1 MHCSFTAV
9 TFASGTAAIS
19 SVMQLL
25 RAGDHVLVSHHL
37 YSGTWTFLTKIAARQ
52 GLVVE
57 FIDMRQASEVAA
69 ALKPSTRIVWFESPS
84 NPTMDLVD
92 IAAVATIVQQHNQ
105 RVGLEHLSLEQPNMG
120 KYITSCRIAD
130 KRNELDVEARA
141 ILVVD
146 NTFMTG
152 VLQRPLLLGADLVV
166 HSCTKYIN
174 GSTDVIMGVVCTSS
188 KNLHEKLKFIQT
200 ASGAIPSPFDCYL
213 VQRSVRTLPLRME
226 RHMKNGIAVAKF
238 LESHA
243 CVRRVNHPGLPSHP
257 QHKLSVRQSFG
268 HSGMLSFY
276 LREDD
281 IEKSKTFLKSLAVVT
296 LSSSLGSIESLAE
309 LPVTMSHAG
318 VPAEE
323 REASGVT
330 AGLIRLSQYE
340 YSRSGNPTRDCLEKC
355 LASLEEAQFGLV
367 FASGLAATT
376 TVMHLL
382 SAGDHFITM
391 DDLYGGTNR
400 YFRKIVA
407 RQGISVDFVDT
418 TKLELIPP
426 LLKNNTKLI
435 WLETPTNPT
444 LKVTDIA
451 AVVKIAKDFNKDII
465 VVVDNTF
472 LSPYFQRPLTL
483 GADLVLHSCTKYLNG
498 HTDVVMGAVCTS
510 NNELHDRLRFL
521 QNAIGGVPSPFDCY
535 LVNRSLKT
543 LALAKRQCY
552 GHSGMITVYIKGDD
566 INITKKFFESLKL
579 FTLAESL
586 GGYES
591 LCELPSLMTHASV
604 SAEERAKL
612 GITDSLVRLSVGLED
627 TQELISDLDQALKAA
642 VSPHLITLQ

>member
-1 MHCSFTAV
+1 MEGFQKNSA
-9 TFASGTAAIS
+9 TFAT
-19 SVMQLL
+19 
-25 RAGDHVLVSHHL
+25 
-37 YSGTWTFLTKIAARQ
+37 
-52 GLVVE
+52 
-57 FIDMRQASEVAA
+57 
-69 ALKPSTRIVWFESPS
+69 
-84 NPTMDLVD
+84 
-92 IAAVATIVQQHNQ
+92 
-105 RVGLEHLSLEQPNMG
+105 
-120 KYITSCRIAD
+120 
-130 KRNELDVEARA
+130 RA
-141 ILVVD
+141 IHVGCEPEKWNSMAVV
-146 NTFMTG
+146 
-152 VLQRPLLLGADLVV
+152 PP
-166 HSCTKYIN
+166 I
-174 GSTDVIMGVVCTSS
+174 
-188 KNLHEKLKFIQT
+188 
-200 ASGAIPSPFDCYL
+200 
-213 VQRSVRTLPLRME
+213 
-226 RHMKNGIAVAKF
+226 
-238 LESHA
+238 
-243 CVRRVNHPGLPSHP
+243 
-257 QHKLSVRQSFG
+257 
-268 HSGMLSFY
+268 
-276 LREDD
+276 
-281 IEKSKTFLKSLAVVT
+281 SLAT
-296 LSSSLGSIESLAE
+296 TFKQDA
-309 LPVTMSHAG
+309 
-318 VPAEE
+318 PAQFK
-323 REASGVT
+323 
-330 AGLIRLSQYE
+330 QYE

-543 LALAKRQCY
+543 LAVRMTQHGKSSLAVAKFLEQHPAVEKVLHPGLPSHPQHELAKRQCY

-642 VSPHLITLQ
+642 VA

>member
-1 MHCSFTAV
+1 MDSSSPEDAAPSPYPRNAPSLHTRAIHVGFEPRGNETRALVPPLTLATTFAQADPQHKGEYFYGRLDNPSRAALERSLAALEEAEYAV

-105 RVGLEHLSLEQPNMG
+105 RVGLEHLSLEQP
-120 KYITSCRIAD
+120 IAD

-330 AGLIRLSQYE
+330 AGLIRLS
-340 YSRSGNPTRDCLEKC
+340 
-355 LASLEEAQFGLV
+355 
-367 FASGLAATT
+367 
-376 TVMHLL
+376 
-382 SAGDHFITM
+382 
-391 DDLYGGTNR
+391 
-400 YFRKIVA
+400 
-407 RQGISVDFVDT
+407 
-418 TKLELIPP
+418 
-426 LLKNNTKLI
+426 
-435 WLETPTNPT
+435 
-444 LKVTDIA
+444 
-451 AVVKIAKDFNKDII
+451 
-465 VVVDNTF
+465 
-472 LSPYFQRPLTL
+472 
-483 GADLVLHSCTKYLNG
+483 
-498 HTDVVMGAVCTS
+498 
-510 NNELHDRLRFL
+510 
-521 QNAIGGVPSPFDCY
+521 
-535 LVNRSLKT
+535 
-543 LALAKRQCY
+543 
-552 GHSGMITVYIKGDD
+552 
-566 INITKKFFESLKL
+566 
-579 FTLAESL
+579 
-586 GGYES
+586 
-591 LCELPSLMTHASV
+591 
-604 SAEERAKL
+604 
-612 GITDSLVRLSVGLED
+612 VGLED
-627 TQELISDLDQALKAA
+627 VHDLTRDLDQALNKAFGN
-642 VSPHLITLQ
+642 